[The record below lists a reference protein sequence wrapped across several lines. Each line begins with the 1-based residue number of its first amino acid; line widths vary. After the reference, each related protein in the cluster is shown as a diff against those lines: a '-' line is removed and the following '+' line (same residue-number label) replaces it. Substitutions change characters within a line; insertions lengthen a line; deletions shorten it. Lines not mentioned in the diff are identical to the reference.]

1 MWLRIAARGG
11 RSSCTVA
18 TTMAARRLK
27 QGQGVR
33 VLWDSGRWY
42 PGEVE
47 KVSAGISVAVHAC
60 VVGRSGIDHSL
71 GFFSCGGGWA
81 GVWGARTTRAA
92 VLSVGGAVGLR
103 GVLEGEETMVISK
116 SILSQTTSPTTT
128 SGQRRQ
134 HVQCTL

>member
-1 MWLRIAARGG
+1 M
-11 RSSCTVA
+11 V

-60 VVGRSGIDHSL
+60 VVGRASITRSVSFHVAVDGL
-71 GFFSCGGGWA
+71 GF
-81 GVWGARTTRAA
+81 GAREPHALQYCQWGERW
-92 VLSVGGAVGLR
+92 GC
-103 GVLEGEETMVISK
+103 GV
-116 SILSQTTSPTTT
+116 
-128 SGQRRQ
+128 
-134 HVQCTL
+134 